1 MTTTGTGRNLNRDE
15 IADALSFLDP
25 SCDRKE
31 WIRIGAAVK
40 AAGAAIGHDLFE
52 VWRAWSERGQSYNA
66 KTIASD
72 WKSLL
77 QGDSA
82 NPISAGTLVYLAKA
96 KGWIDPR
103 REEVGLTG
111 ALRNA
116 GRAELADLEE
126 RVPGVVDAILSLDT
140 GPEEGE
146 RIEAAREE
154 FAKTLERDGY
164 WIEAEYRYSDE
175 FFVYRL
181 ENGESKTIRPIF
193 FDGKEWR
200 CKAPE
205 GLRPLYNLEQIVSA
219 DPEEMVFVVEG
230 EKCVERARRFDLRIL
245 ATTSSSGSQSA
256 GRTDW
261 SPLRGRSVCILPD
274 RDSAGEAYALAV
286 EKTLRGLGCE
296 VRVLRL
302 NPHQGT
308 PAKEGFDIADWLDG
322 ALLHGWNMRPQSE
335 RGPILEDPFA
345 CDYKAWTRKRFQD
358 LVNKESKIVV
368 RREGAS
374 LLDDLKGFEESIA
387 ETHGLEFI
395 GLPSGCFPRLDSM
408 LDGWQGLGVLAAE
421 PGIGKTTLL
430 LQTGLGIVTT
440 NEDAAFVF
448 VSLEMGRTAMMR
460 RLVSQTTRIPY
471 RTLRKGEKDQDEGE
485 DGLHFSE
492 QTRSRLQRGL
502 ENLRDLAPR
511 IAILDSED
519 FSGGISVEEFGERL
533 VQRVEAFKAKTGCS
547 RAFVVVDHLGKLP
560 TGPQAN
566 LSTLER
572 DDAKI
577 SALLSAQRRLSS
589 DPIVVIS
596 QVRKSDYERPGLAS
610 AKGSAEISYSPDFYI
625 AAWRPDKGS
634 QDALE
639 YGVDLPK
646 ETYFECE
653 IVKGRDGM
661 IRGRVAMKFLVDEHR
676 IEEVR

>member
-40 AAGAAIGHDLFE
+40 AAGAAIGEDLFE
-52 VWRAWSERGQSYNA
+52 VWRAWSERGQGYNA

-77 QGDSA
+77 QGDSV

-103 REEVGLTG
+103 KERVGLTG
-111 ALRNA
+111 ALRSA
-116 GRAELADLEE
+116 RLAKIADLEE
-126 RVPGVVDAILSLDT
+126 RAPGVVDAILSLDT

-154 FAKTLERDGY
+154 FAKTLERNGY
-164 WIEAEYRYSDE
+164 EIYDWYRYSDD

-181 ENGESKTIRPIF
+181 ENEHGPETKKLILPVS
-193 FDGKEWR
+193 FDGKAWK

-205 GLRPLYNLEQIVSA
+205 GLRPLYNLEQIVAA
-219 DPEEMVFVVEG
+219 DPKEMILVVEG
-230 EKCVERARRFDLRIL
+230 EKCAKKAEWISLL

-286 EKTLRGLGCE
+286 EKTLRSLDCE

-302 NPHQGT
+302 NPHDGS
-308 PAKEGFDIADWLDG
+308 PAAEGFDIADWIDKGLF
-322 ALLHGWNMRPQSE
+322 AWMKLPQPHGEHDIKGWM
-335 RGPILEDPFA
+335 
-345 CDYKAWTRKRFQD
+345 RKRLKD
-358 LVNKESKIVV
+358 LIDKESKIVV

-374 LLDDLKGFEESIA
+374 LLDDLEGFEESIA

-492 QTRSRLQRGL
+492 QTRSRLRRGL

-533 VQRVEAFKAKTGCS
+533 IQRVEAFKAKTGCS

-577 SALLSAQRRLSS
+577 SALLSAQRRLGS

-634 QDALE
+634 QDASE

>member
-40 AAGAAIGHDLFE
+40 AAGAAIGEDLFE
-52 VWRAWSERGQSYNA
+52 VWRAWSEGDRDGYNA

-72 WKSLL
+72 WKALL
-77 QGDSA
+77 RGGSEKS
-82 NPISAGTLVYLAKA
+82 ISAGTLVYLAKA

-103 REEVGLTG
+103 M
-111 ALRNA
+111 
-116 GRAELADLEE
+116 E
-126 RVPGVVDAILSLDT
+126 RVPLAGSESKAAPRRKAPAEMAETDPATIADA
-140 GPEEGE
+140 
-146 RIEAAREE
+146 RQKV
-154 FAKTLERDGY
+154 AKTLERDGY
-164 WIEAEYRYSDE
+164 RIVAEYRYSED

-181 ENGESKTIRPIF
+181 ENGKGSKTIRPLS
-193 FDGKEWR
+193 FDGYSWAP
-200 CKAPE
+200 KAPE
-205 GLRPLYNLEQIVSA
+205 GLRPLYNLEQIVAA
-219 DPEEMVFVVEG
+219 DPEKTIFVVEG
-230 EKCVERARRFDLRIL
+230 EKCVAAARRIGLY

-274 RDSAGEAYALAV
+274 RDAAGEAYALAV
-286 EKTLRGLGCE
+286 EKMLRGLDCE

-302 NPHQGT
+302 EPQDGG
-308 PAKEGFDIADWLDG
+308 PVADGFDIADWVEQVV
-322 ALLHGWNMRPQSE
+322 AMWSSPSWIQ
-335 RGPILEDPFA
+335 EDFGGSPET
-345 CDYKAWTRKRFQD
+345 WSHLTLRS
-358 LVNKESKIVV
+358 LVAKKSRVVV

-408 LDGWQGLGVLAAE
+408 LDGWQGLGLLAAQ

-430 LQTGLGIVTT
+430 LQAGLGIVTT

-492 QTRSRLQRGL
+492 QTRSRLRRGL

-577 SALLSAQRRLSS
+577 SALLSAQRRLGS

-610 AKGSAEISYSPDFYI
+610 AKGSAEFSYSVDFYLS
-625 AAWRPDKGS
+625 AWRSDKGS
-634 QDALE
+634 QDASE

-661 IRGRVAMKFLVDEHR
+661 IRGRVEMKFLVDEHR